1 MIKIIRN
8 GVDSNNQLYVTK
20 CTECGCEF
28 VFNESDTEAVSHDF
42 NEVYCFT
49 YYIIECPCCGEKC
62 LMGSLKKYVEK
73 R

>member
-1 MIKIIRN
+1 MIKIIKN
-8 GVDSNNQLYVTK
+8 GRDPSRAIYVTT
-20 CTECGCEF
+20 CDNCDCEF
-28 VFNESDTEAVSHDF
+28 IFHESDTEEVSYDF

-49 YYIIECPCCGEKC
+49 YIIECPCCGEKC